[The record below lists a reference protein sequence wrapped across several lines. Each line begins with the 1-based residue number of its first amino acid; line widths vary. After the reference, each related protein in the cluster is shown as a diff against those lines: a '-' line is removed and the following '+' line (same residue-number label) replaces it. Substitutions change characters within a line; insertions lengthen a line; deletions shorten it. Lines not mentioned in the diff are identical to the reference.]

1 MEARNDKGYV
11 KYHMPNFSDSME
23 LLGISGIGT
32 DAVENK
38 DGKKN
43 IQYLLIGRVSRGLGM
58 LIDEINIPGIN
69 NYKELQED
77 IDCSDILTEMTVTIV
92 DKILAF
98 AYSDSKKKQSKKPQD
113 SGQQGETPAF

>member
-58 LIDEINIPGIN
+58 LIDEISIPGIN